1 MDQPQGTRRPGSR
14 LTHQLFQTSPEISAL
29 MSDEQGSAENVLLGD
44 FSCFIYGTRKQ
55 LHCIYIKLRYF
66 NVLNDYLQ
74 RHGLLSLH
82 QEPCFMWHSRSSLST
97 LDFFSLLLRFIDVRY
112 PLIPRKKRDTQPN
125 TTMCES
131 EGYSQGGG
139 GLGLGLTPQLLSP
152 CLYSNT
158 WVY

>member
-66 NVLNDYLQ
+66 NGLNDYLQ

-82 QEPCFMWHSRSSLST
+82 QEPCFMWHSRSSQSI
-97 LDFFSLLLRFIDVRY
+97 LDFFFPTTSLYRW
-112 PLIPRKKRDTQPN
+112 DTQPN